1 MKKKNLPQP
10 HDSLFRITMSD
21 LEKVKYF
28 LRGTLPEKILQKL
41 KLSTLRRD
49 ETSYVN
55 KKLKKYFADV
65 VYDCE
70 FDSEVNFKISLLF
83 EHRSTVPRFL
93 FIQLLRYM
101 LQIWEHQIEQNQP
114 LQLVIPIVIYH
125 GQQRWNARS
134 FESYFSKNGLPE
146 PLKAFVPRF
155 DYWLEDLQKEAPA
168 SIRNRFAQAMLRMT
182 LLLFKYIGSPNIISY
197 LPVIFKDL
205 RSIELSEKGIAEFET
220 LLLYLFEEAK
230 APENEIMEVM
240 ETVTPKKYKKGT
252 VAWQL
257 EQKGIKKGI
266 EQGIQKGIQR
276 GIEKGIEQGE
286 QAQKMEVARRM
297 LKEEMDLDLI
307 IKISG
312 LSAQSIQDLKAEMK

>member
-1 MKKKNLPQP
+1 M
-10 HDSLFRITMSD
+10 
-21 LEKVKYF
+21 
-28 LRGTLPEKILQKL
+28 RGTLPERILQKL

-55 KKLKKYFADV
+55 KKLKRYFADV

-70 FDSEVNFKISLLF
+70 FDSQVNFKISLLF
-83 EHRSTVPRFL
+83 EHKSTVPRFL

-101 LQIWEHQIEQNQP
+101 LQIWEYQIEQNQP

-155 DYWLEDLQKEAPA
+155 DYWLEDLQKESPK
-168 SIRNRFAQAMLRMT
+168 SIKDRFAQAMLRMT
-182 LLLFKYIGSPNIISY
+182 LLLFKYISSPDIITH

-205 RSIELSEKGIAEFET
+205 RSIELNEKGIEEFET

-257 EQKGIKKGI
+257 EQKGI
-266 EQGIQKGIQR
+266 
-276 GIEKGIEQGE
+276 EKGE
-286 QAQKMEVARRM
+286 QAKGVEVARKM
-297 LKEEMDLDLI
+297 LQEGMEVELI
-307 IKISG
+307 VKISG
-312 LSAQSIQDLKAEMK
+312 LSAQHVQELKAEMD